1 MEKQCYDGWL
11 LVVRQAVCG
20 GWSPSCH
27 GLGRY
32 TTRHGRTR
40 YPGPN
45 LVRLQTLEEER
56 DGNSIFH
63 KPDILSCFFV
73 LKRLEKRS
81 ERVVLVML
89 RPFISRCHLHQ
100 LQTIPTSYH
109 ESLPLKMNAI

>member
-1 MEKQCYDGWL
+1 MTVGFWWCA
-11 LVVRQAVCG
+11 RPCG

-56 DGNSIFH
+56 EGTLSSI
-63 KPDILSCFFV
+63 
-73 LKRLEKRS
+73 
-81 ERVVLVML
+81 
-89 RPFISRCHLHQ
+89 
-100 LQTIPTSYH
+100 
-109 ESLPLKMNAI
+109 SLIYLAVFSF